1 MKIITTV
8 GTSVFTNILREEYV
22 HEKKEDVRDDYKLL
36 ENQPATK
43 WESRYEDIEH
53 LKKNVIAAW
62 KDSAEIKSIL
72 AIAGELKEDV
82 EVYLLATDTVL
93 SVLACLLIMEW
104 FEKNHNKSPFSV
116 TFKVVDQNGN
126 DVCLTANNRETLTS
140 ELVVKDL
147 RVMSDSSSSSSADNL
162 DDATINSG
170 FLNLIDKIRAIT
182 SSKKDSKK
190 DDFLLN
196 ITGGYKAFIPIL
208 TIMGQLYNIPLKYVY
223 EGSNRLVE
231 IGFFPLRFDWDIAE
245 QYYPHL
251 EDRLLK
257 DAGYIRDNQEIIGKL
272 QRDLLV
278 TKNVATGVHQ
288 VTVLGK
294 LLKDYVDAEMP
305 HAQSVAGFIAEY
317 KMFEYFC
324 NFPYQKVYSTIKRS
338 LKVKHPQV
346 NNNQEEE
353 IDLELRSSGQVV
365 ICEVKA
371 FRRVYGNVSNI
382 VKRAKAR
389 LEIYQQNGENVK
401 EYILVIHIGSFDKIK
416 NLSTNLEKI
425 GNGIRQSQP
434 TVVFRSFYIERPDKY
449 QEFASRPL
457 EEKELKNAL

>member
-1 MKIITTV
+1 MKKIITTV
-8 GTSVFTNILREEYV
+8 GTSIFTN
-22 HEKKEDVRDDYKLL
+22 KKENNAVRVAYKDIPEKESADGWEELSEAGNIGAL
-36 ENQPATK
+36 ATATK
-43 WESRYEDIEH
+43 NAWEHDE
-53 LKKNVIAAW
+53 N
-62 KDSAEIKSIL
+62 DSAEIKSIL

-93 SVLACLLIMEW
+93 SMLACLLIMEW
-104 FEKNHNKSPFSV
+104 FEKNHNKSQFSV

-147 RVMSDSSSSSSADNL
+147 RVMSDSSSSSLADNI

-251 EDRLLK
+251 ENRLLK
-257 DAGYIRDNQEIIGKL
+257 DADYIKDNEEVIGKL

-353 IDLELRSSGQVV
+353 IDLELRSSSDQVV
-365 ICEVKA
+365 ICEVKS
-371 FRRVYGNVSNI
+371 FRGVRVGKI
-382 VKRAKAR
+382 VERAKTR
-389 LEIYQQNGENVK
+389 LEIYQQNGKDVK
-401 EYILVIHIGSFDKIK
+401 EYILVIHTGRFDKIK
-416 NLSTNLEKI
+416 NLSINLEKI
-425 GNGIRQSQP
+425 GNDIRQSQP

-449 QEFASRPL
+449 QEFARRPL
-457 EEKELKNAL
+457 EEKELKDAL